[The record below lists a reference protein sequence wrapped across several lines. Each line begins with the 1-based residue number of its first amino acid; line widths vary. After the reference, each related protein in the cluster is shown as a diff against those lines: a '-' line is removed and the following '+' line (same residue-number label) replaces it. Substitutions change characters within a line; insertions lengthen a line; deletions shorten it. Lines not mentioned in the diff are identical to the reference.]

1 MAEKKVD
8 TFTKTIWQY
17 TEELPKE
24 TMEFL
29 QGIAVD
35 CGKVKAGVYQRYAG
49 VKSLRKLS
57 SAFDIMTQ
65 MRHCGLRE
73 QLNLPSV
80 YYELAVRDAVTDI
93 KGMWSVL
100 KNKIRTSPED
110 RMYLRTVLKLDDGI
124 DIIRIFDCLND
135 LRNLQEAVNATNK
148 IKARE
153 GRGHAQIALSYTLG
167 DAYTLEYWVDTAK
180 KIEEMGADSI
190 CIKDMAGLLVPYKAA
205 ELIGAM
211 KEGTKLPIQL
221 HTHYTSGVA
230 SMTYLKAVEAGVDVI
245 DCAISPFAL
254 GTSQPATEVM
264 VETFKGTPYDTGF
277 DQNLLAEIADYF
289 RPYREKCLETG
300 LLSPKVL
307 GVNIKTLLYQVPGGM
322 LSNMVSQLK
331 EQNAEDRYED
341 VLREIPNVRKD
352 LGEPPLV
359 TPSSQIVGTQA
370 VFNVLMGERYKMA
383 TKETKAVLRGEYG
396 QTIKPMS
403 QEVID
408 KVIPGEE
415 RITCRPADLIENE
428 MDKLE
433 AEMKEWKQQD
443 EDVLSYALFPQ
454 VAVDFFKYRQ
464 AQQEKVDL
472 SQADTKNGAYPV

>member
-1 MAEKKVD
+1 MSEQVKKPIGITETILRDAHQSLIATRMPTEFMLPILDKMDKVGYHSVECWGGA
-8 TFTKTIWQY
+8 TFD
-17 TEELPKE
+17 
-24 TMEFL
+24 
-29 QGIAVD
+29 A
-35 CGKVKAGVYQRYAG
+35 
-49 VKSLRKLS
+49 SLRFLKE
-57 SAFDIMTQ
+57 DPWD
-65 MRHCGLRE
+65 RLR
-73 QLNLPSV
+73 
-80 YYELAVRDAVTDI
+80 
-93 KGMWSVL
+93 
-100 KNKIRTSPED
+100 KIRDGFKNT
-110 RMYLRTVLKLDDGI
+110 KLQMLFRGQNILGYRPYADDVVEYFVQKSISNGI

-135 LRNLQEAVNATNK
+135 IRNLETAVKATNK
-148 IKARE
+148 E
-153 GRGHAQIALSYTLG
+153 GGHAQIALSYTLG
-167 DAYTLEYWVDTAK
+167 DAYTLEYWTDMAK

-190 CIKDMAGLLVPYKAA
+190 CIKDMAGLLVPYKAT
-205 ELIGAM
+205 ELISAM
-211 KEGTKLPIQL
+211 KSVTKLPIQL

-245 DCAISPFAL
+245 DTAMSPLAL

-264 VETFKGTPYDTGF
+264 VETFKGTEYDTGF

-289 RPYREKCLETG
+289 RPYRDECLANG
-300 LLSPKVL
+300 LLNPKVM
-307 GVNIKTLLYQVPGGM
+307 GVDIKTLLYQVPGGM

-331 EQNAEDRYED
+331 EQNAEDRYYD
-341 VLREIPNVRKD
+341 VLKEIPEVRKD

-396 QTIKPMS
+396 QTVKPMN

-428 MDKLE
+428 LAKLE
-433 AEMKEWKQQD
+433 EEMKEWKQQD

-454 VAVDFFKYRQ
+454 VATDFFKYRQ
-464 AQQEKVDL
+464 AQQEKVDMTA
-472 SQADTKNGAYPV
+472 ADSKNGAYPV

>member
-1 MAEKKVD
+1 MAEKRPVKITETILRDAHQSLIATRMPTEFMLPILEKLDKVGYNSLECWGGA
-8 TFTKTIWQY
+8 TFD
-17 TEELPKE
+17 
-24 TMEFL
+24 
-29 QGIAVD
+29 A
-35 CGKVKAGVYQRYAG
+35 
-49 VKSLRKLS
+49 SLRFLKEDPWDRLRKIKDGCPNTPLQMLFRGQNILGYRPYADDVVD
-57 SAFDIMTQ
+57 AFVE
-65 MRHCGLRE
+65 R
-73 QLNLPSV
+73 SV
-80 YYELAVRDAVTDI
+80 A
-93 KGMWSVL
+93 
-100 KNKIRTSPED
+100 N
-110 RMYLRTVLKLDDGI
+110 GI

-135 LRNLQEAVNATNK
+135 LRNLEAAVNSTNK
-148 IKARE
+148 IKQRE

-167 DAYTLEYWVDTAK
+167 DAYTMEYWTDMAK

-205 ELIGAM
+205 ELVKSM
-211 KEGTKLPIQL
+211 KEVTKLPIQL

-245 DCAISPFAL
+245 DCAMSPFAL

-264 VETFKGTPYDTGF
+264 VETFKGTEYDTGF

-289 RPYREKCLETG
+289 RPYRDECLASG
-300 LLSPKVL
+300 LLNPKVM
-307 GVNIKTLLYQVPGGM
+307 GVDIKTLLYQVPGGM

-331 EQNAEDRYED
+331 EQNAEDKYYD
-341 VLREIPNVRKD
+341 VLKEIPAVRKD

-383 TKETKAVLRGEYG
+383 TDQTKDVLRGKYG
-396 QTIKPMS
+396 QTVKPMS

-428 MDKLE
+428 MEKLE
-433 AEMKEWKQQD
+433 SEMKEWKQQD

-454 VAVDFFKYRQ
+454 VATDFFKYRK
-464 AQQEKVDL
+464 AQQDKVDL
-472 SQADTKNGAYPV
+472 SKADTANGAYPV